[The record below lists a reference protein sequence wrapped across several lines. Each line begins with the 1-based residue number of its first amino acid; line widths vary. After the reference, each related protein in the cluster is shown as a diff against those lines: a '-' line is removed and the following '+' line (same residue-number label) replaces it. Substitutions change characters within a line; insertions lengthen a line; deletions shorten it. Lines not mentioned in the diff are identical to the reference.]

1 MKANGYSDAGYRIRL
16 YPIKAG
22 INEAIKNGLLWC
34 EIQPFAHT
42 TLPTSDRKKID
53 LSVESARKR
62 INNDVTHSK
71 SLSSANDFPKIPE
84 KHQSKSSLV
93 TKTLPILLLHKNIL
107 CSMASRTFPPLFLFF
122 SLRIIM
128 SALKKNR
135 KRWSKSSFTLFMFSF
150 CQWLSW
156 VHVPKTLQTN

>member
-1 MKANGYSDAGYRIRL
+1 MEHAPKKVI
-16 YPIKAG
+16 
-22 INEAIKNGLLWC
+22 
-34 EIQPFAHT
+34 
-42 TLPTSDRKKID
+42 DRKKID

-128 SALKKNR
+128 SALKKIEKEISETDLDHIKSGPNELVIGNFWIFKGKITIQKQQNCSDNR
-135 KRWSKSSFTLFMFSF
+135 RRRNWKLM
-150 CQWLSW
+150 
-156 VHVPKTLQTN
+156 

>member
-93 TKTLPILLLHKNIL
+93 TKTLPILLLYKNIL

-128 SALKKNR
+128 SALKKIEKDEAKAVLLYLCFPSVNDFLDR
-135 KRWSKSSFTLFMFSF
+135 KS
-150 CQWLSW
+150 
-156 VHVPKTLQTN
+156 VV

>member
-1 MKANGYSDAGYRIRL
+1 MQSYRVTSSRRMEKL
-16 YPIKAG
+16 CP
-22 INEAIKNGLLWC
+22 NE
-34 EIQPFAHT
+34 Q
-42 TLPTSDRKKID
+42 
-53 LSVESARKR
+53 SVRKR

-128 SALKKNR
+128 SALKKIEKDEAVLLYLCFPSVNDFLGCMFQR
-135 KRWSKSSFTLFMFSF
+135 LSKRINS
-150 CQWLSW
+150 
-156 VHVPKTLQTN
+156 

>member
-1 MKANGYSDAGYRIRL
+1 MQSYRVTSSRRMEKL
-16 YPIKAG
+16 CP
-22 INEAIKNGLLWC
+22 NE
-34 EIQPFAHT
+34 Q
-42 TLPTSDRKKID
+42 
-53 LSVESARKR
+53 SARKR

-135 KRWSKSSFTLFMFSF
+135 KR
-150 CQWLSW
+150 
-156 VHVPKTLQTN
+156 

>member
-1 MKANGYSDAGYRIRL
+1 MQSYRVTSSRRMEKL
-16 YPIKAG
+16 CP
-22 INEAIKNGLLWC
+22 NE
-34 EIQPFAHT
+34 Q
-42 TLPTSDRKKID
+42 
-53 LSVESARKR
+53 SARKR

-128 SALKKNR
+128 SALKKIEKDEAKAVLLYLYFPSVNVFLGCMFQR
-135 KRWSKSSFTLFMFSF
+135 LSKRINS
-150 CQWLSW
+150 
-156 VHVPKTLQTN
+156 